1 MYLLMDTISFDRL
14 FMRKLERTNG
24 IKKRLTKIKL
34 DNGYLL
40 YLIFW
45 LKIFIYQDLKYKFSK
60 FSSKLQPLPLK
71 D

>member
-1 MYLLMDTISFDRL
+1 MDTISFDRL
-14 FMRKLERTNG
+14 FMGKLERTNG

-34 DNGYLL
+34 DNAYLL

-45 LKIFIYQDLKYKFSK
+45 LKIIIYQDLKYKFSK